1 MPSLKVTEQMLLLD
15 LGEVRRLVT
24 QDGPRLARFIAVMR
38 GSGATCIRFGR
49 SAVGSRL
56 MRSGVPPSQALVY
69 TLAADPFEFE
79 QEGSSVCLPGLRLY
93 LERAPEFVETPYYA
107 WVEPARS
114 GVVED

>member
-24 QDGPRLARFIAVMR
+24 QDGPKLARYIVVMR
-38 GSGATCIRFGR
+38 ESGVTCTRLGR
-49 SAVGSRL
+49 GAVGPRL

-79 QEGSSVCLPGLRLY
+79 QEGSSLHLPGLRVY
-93 LERAPEFVETPYYA
+93 LGGAPEFVETPYYA
-107 WVEPARS
+107 WVEPAP
-114 GVVED
+114 